1 MAVLS
6 DNGFPTLVNILKR
19 TDPAGKILAL
29 AEMLD
34 QELDFYEDIPWVE
47 GNLPTGHLLAQR
59 SALPSASALWRGY
72 NEGASVLKSDNATFT
87 EVCGMMEGRT
97 LIDERLAALNG
108 NSMEFRNSEARA
120 VAETFAQEMAR
131 AIFYESVVANPKKI
145 HGLTARYPATS
156 GYTASNYVIKLGTT
170 TTTNPLDCH
179 SVWLIT
185 WEPGRIYGIY
195 PKGSSAGLRRE
206 DKGLVTITD
215 AKGKRF
221 DAWEEKF
228 AQEAGL
234 AVEDYR
240 YAVRMQWDMG
250 DTQGVPDAGKTFY
263 LGLDRM
269 LNTIKRV
276 TGNARFYMDRTS
288 LGKLTSQLANNAQSS
303 LEWANVNGTPIPKYR
318 GIPIRVTD
326 ALVAEAAIS

>member
-19 TDPAGKILAL
+19 TDPAGKLLNL

-47 GNLPTGHLLAQR
+47 GNLPTGHMIAQR

-72 NEGASVLKSDNATFT
+72 NEGASVLKSDSTTFV

-131 AIFYESVVANPKKI
+131 AIFYESVITSPKKI

-156 GYTASNYVIKLGTT
+156 GYTSSNYVRKLGTVSG
-170 TTTNPLDCH
+170 TNAH

-195 PKGSSAGLRRE
+195 PKGSKAGLVRE

-215 AKGKRF
+215 SAGKRF

-228 AQEAGL
+228 SQEAGL

-240 YAVRMQWDMG
+240 YAVRMQWDPD
-250 DTQGVPDAGKTFY
+250 DTQGAPDNGKQFY
-263 LGLDRM
+263 VELDRM
-269 LNTIKRV
+269 LNVVKRI
-276 TGNARFYMDRTS
+276 TPNTRFYMDRTS
-288 LGKLTSQLANNAQSS
+288 LGKLTAQLAYNAQSS
-303 LEWANVNGTPIPKYR
+303 LEWANVNGQPIPKYR